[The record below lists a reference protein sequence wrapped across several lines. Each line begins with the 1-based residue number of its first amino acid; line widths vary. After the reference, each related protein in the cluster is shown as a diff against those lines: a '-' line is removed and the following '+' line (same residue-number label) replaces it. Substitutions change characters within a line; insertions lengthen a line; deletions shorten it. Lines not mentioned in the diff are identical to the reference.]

1 MVVVGLKEEDLLPLL
16 RMAEAVVLLE
26 TDACLHF
33 RFPFFLFLYLHFFVL
48 FLFLPRG
55 PIRRSFG

>member
-1 MVVVGLKEEDLLPLL
+1 MVVGLKEEDLLPLL

-33 RFPFFLFLYLHFFVL
+33 LFPLFLYLCLHFLFL
-48 FLFLPRG
+48 FLFLPTS